1 MISYTDCRLCGRQCG
16 RDRTAGETGFCRM
29 GATPVLA
36 RAALHF
42 WEEPPISGTRGTGAI
57 FFSGCSLG
65 CLYCQNREISR
76 TGAGVP
82 VSEARL
88 AELMLSLAGQG
99 AHNIDLVTPTHFTP
113 SVIAAV
119 AQARERGLRLPVVYN
134 TGSYDTQQTVEAL
147 RHTVDIYL
155 PDLKYARAQTAA
167 ALSAAP
173 DLVEVSRA
181 AIEAMVRQVGP
192 PVLDA
197 AGMMQRGVIVRL
209 LLLPGHLAEAK
220 LSLSYLY
227 RTYGNDVFISLMNQY
242 TPMPGMPRP
251 LDRRVTR
258 AEYRELIEFADR
270 LGVTQ
275 AFVQEEG
282 CAEESFIPPFD
293 RTGL

>member
-16 RDRTAGETGFCRM
+16 RDRTAGETGFCHM

-42 WEEPPISGTRGTGAI
+42 WEEPPISGTRGSGAI

-99 AHNIDLVTPTHFTP
+99 AHNIDLVTPTHFAP

-242 TPMPGMPRP
+242 TPMPGMSRP